1 MKCKYKQTIYQMV
14 IDISVLPICERNY
27 T

>member
-1 MKCKYKQTIYQMV
+1 MV
-14 IDISVLPICERNY
+14 IDTSVLPICERNY